1 MILME
6 LMQLSTDHKVDEED
20 RHDWQDRRLG
30 ARRIRA
36 RLRQERRTEELRKK
50 PPRPELC

>member
-6 LMQLSTDHKVDEED
+6 LMQLTTDNKVDEED
-20 RHDWQDRRLG
+20 RHDWQNRRLG

-36 RLRQERRTEELRKK
+36 RLRQERRAEGLRKK